1 MLNPKLPADQS
12 ERRKKQIDQ
21 LYRQHKRALTARLR
35 KVYGTGP
42 PDPQDLVQIAFAKLA
57 AADDIDAIRKPG
69 AFLFRVAVNAGLDQ
83 VDRLA
88 SARRFEEEQLR
99 AVTTVQTPTPET
111 VYLGQEALLRLG
123 RMVDALPAQQRE
135 IVYRARFKG
144 ETLTE
149 IAQDMQVNVSSVS
162 RQLAKAMTQL
172 RTGLNEDDMN
182 AIEQPR
188 ALNDEFG
195 L

>member
-1 MLNPKLPADQS
+1 MLTQKGSTDQG
-12 ERRKKQIDQ
+12 EGRRKLIDQ
-21 LYRQHKRALTARLR
+21 LYRQHKRSLTARLR
-35 KVYGTGP
+35 RVYGAGP

-57 AADDIDAIRKPG
+57 TLPDIDAIRQPG

-99 AVTTVQTPTPET
+99 AVDSVQNPTPET
-111 VYLGQEALLRLG
+111 VYLDQEALTRLG
-123 RMVDALPAQQRE
+123 RMIDSLPAQQRE

-149 IAQDMQVNVSSVS
+149 IAREMQVNVSSVS
-162 RQLAKAMTQL
+162 RLLAKAMIQL
-172 RTGLNEDDMN
+172 RAGLNEGEKN
-182 AIEQPR
+182 EYAHPR
-188 ALNDEFG
+188 AFND
-195 L
+195 

>member
-1 MLNPKLPADQS
+1 MLNPKLPADQG

-35 KVYGTGP
+35 KVYGAGP

-57 AADDIDAIRKPG
+57 AADDIDAIRTPG

-99 AVTTVQTPTPET
+99 AVMPVQTPTPET

-162 RQLAKAMTQL
+162 RQLAKAMAQL

-182 AIEQPR
+182 AMEQPR

>member
-1 MLNPKLPADQS
+1 MSIENAPADQT
-12 ERRKKQIDQ
+12 ERRRKFVEQ
-21 LYRQHKRALTARLR
+21 LYREHKGGLAARLSR
-35 KVYGTGP
+35 LYGAGP

-57 AADDIDAIRKPG
+57 ATPDIDAIRKPG

-99 AVTTVQTPTPET
+99 GVEAVQNPTPES
-111 VYLGQEALLRLG
+111 VYMGQEALTRLG
-123 RMVDALPAQQRE
+123 RMIDDLPADQRN

-149 IAQDMQVNVSSVS
+149 IANDMQVSVSSVS
-162 RQLAKAMTQL
+162 RQLAKALTRL
-172 RTGLNEDDMN
+172 RASLTEDDVDVDHS
-182 AIEQPR
+182 R
-188 ALNDEFG
+188 ACHDEFS

>member
-1 MLNPKLPADQS
+1 VLSQKTSADQG
-12 ERRKKQIDQ
+12 EKRRKLMDQ

-35 KVYGTGP
+35 RLYGAGP

-57 AADDIDAIRKPG
+57 ATPDLDAIRKPG

-88 SARRFEEEQLR
+88 SARRFEEERLR
-99 AVTTVQTPTPET
+99 AVETAQNPTPES
-111 VYLGQEALLRLG
+111 VYLGQEALKRLG
-123 RMVDALPAQQRE
+123 RLIDALPAQQRE

-162 RQLAKAMTQL
+162 RQLAKALSQL
-172 RTGLNEDDMN
+172 RADLNEDEVSVF
-182 AIEQPR
+182 EQPG
-188 ALNDEFG
+188 ALSGEAG
-195 L
+195 V

>member
-35 KVYGTGP
+35 KVYGGGP

>member
-1 MLNPKLPADQS
+1 MLNPKLPADQG

-35 KVYGTGP
+35 KVYGAGP

-57 AADDIDAIRKPG
+57 ATDDIDAIRKPG

-99 AVTTVQTPTPET
+99 AVTTVQTATPET

-162 RQLAKAMTQL
+162 RQLAKAMARL

-182 AIEQPR
+182 AMEQPR